1 MEKYESERIR
11 VYIKDKIAFV
21 EIIAEKIDNK
31 IAHEGIEA
39 RLNLSNGNCYPL
51 ISDIRNVKNTTREAR
66 QILANKKAQIGV
78 TACAVITS
86 SMVQQIMFNFFLA
99 IYGTIAPIQTK
110 LFLEKEKALAWIEQ
124 YKEI

>member
-39 RLNLSNGNCYPL
+39 RLNLSNC
-51 ISDIRNVKNTTREAR
+51 
-66 QILANKKAQIGV
+66 
-78 TACAVITS
+78 
-86 SMVQQIMFNFFLA
+86 NF
-99 IYGTIAPIQTK
+99 
-110 LFLEKEKALAWIEQ
+110 
-124 YKEI
+124 